1 MSHHLP
7 TSPKIQPQF
16 TTLKTKPTTHLVLE
30 VSSPAAARR
39 NSSAAASIK
48 SFNSDIRIKENTAV
62 DDYLMGLMNRSAS
75 NSSNEQPSNNYL
87 PAFGG
92 TRNMFNGHKRKASH
106 SEQDSDLYS
115 ELSEKSNTSSDS
127 NDCPIANN
135 ELSKDRSKSDSSM
148 KEYSGHRRKYG
159 NEDPGSAS
167 WTKHSKHFFIL
178 SSAGKPVYTRC
189 INAGQHKFVFLLKGP
204 LYLVAVSRTNESELQ
219 LREQL
224 NYLYNQI
231 LSQLTSKQLTKI
243 FEQRTNFDLR
253 KLLGGTEPFFDNLA
267 TSMNHELGFML
278 GSVQCVRMSKTLR
291 DKIGSIM
298 QFARSKDLLYAML
311 ITDSKLIT
319 SLGPRKHNLH
329 PSDIHLIFNTVN
341 GSSSFKSYE
350 SWAPICLPGFNSKGF
365 LYVYLCYIAVNTCL
379 VLISPDKE
387 KFYEL
392 SEARNVIF
400 EKLESTG
407 SLKGIEEALQN
418 DSYSIDDIGVPGL
431 RHFIYKSTIHVQLF
445 KLYRHVHD
453 RIHSKFRPLK
463 VYYCVSNSETI
474 LGWVTSSFEL
484 YASFRPHISKTALTT
499 SSHALLKWIRKEEE
513 NLFI

>member
-1 MSHHLP
+1 
-7 TSPKIQPQF
+7 
-16 TTLKTKPTTHLVLE
+16 
-30 VSSPAAARR
+30 
-39 NSSAAASIK
+39 
-48 SFNSDIRIKENTAV
+48 
-62 DDYLMGLMNRSAS
+62 
-75 NSSNEQPSNNYL
+75 
-87 PAFGG
+87 
-92 TRNMFNGHKRKASH
+92 
-106 SEQDSDLYS
+106 
-115 ELSEKSNTSSDS
+115 SNTSSDS
-127 NDCPIANN
+127 NDCLIANN

-379 VLISPDKE
+379 VLISTDKE

-474 LGWVTSSFEL
+474 LGWDL
-484 YASFRPHISKTALTT
+484 
-499 SSHALLKWIRKEEE
+499 
-513 NLFI
+513 

>member
-39 NSSAAASIK
+39 NSSAAVSIK

-115 ELSEKSNTSSDS
+115 ELSDKSNTSSDS
-127 NDCPIANN
+127 NDCLIANN

-379 VLISPDKE
+379 VLISTDKE

-418 DSYSIDDIGVPGL
+418 DSYSIGKTKFKIISL
-431 RHFIYKSTIHVQLF
+431 HFKTDQPLIIICLF
-445 KLYRHVHD
+445 YR
-453 RIHSKFRPLK
+453 
-463 VYYCVSNSETI
+463 
-474 LGWVTSSFEL
+474 
-484 YASFRPHISKTALTT
+484 
-499 SSHALLKWIRKEEE
+499 
-513 NLFI
+513 